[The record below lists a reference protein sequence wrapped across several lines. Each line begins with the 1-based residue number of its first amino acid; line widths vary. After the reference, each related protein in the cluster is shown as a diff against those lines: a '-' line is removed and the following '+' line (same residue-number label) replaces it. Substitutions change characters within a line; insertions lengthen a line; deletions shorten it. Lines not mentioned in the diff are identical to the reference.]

1 MKDSSEERCVA
12 LGEYISETGATVR
25 NAAKKF
31 GVSKSTVHKDVTY
44 RLRNYSLPLYN
55 EVAKVLS
62 KNKEERHIR
71 GGQATREKYKKV
83 VPSNQE

>member
-1 MKDSSEERCVA
+1 MRDSSEERCVA
-12 LGEYISETGATVR
+12 LGEYISQTGATVR

-44 RLRNYSLPLYN
+44 RLKNYSIPLYK
-55 EVAKVLS
+55 EVAKVLL

-71 GGQATREKYKKV
+71 GGQATREKYKNCIK
-83 VPSNQE
+83 